1 MKLQSIKLEMSKAIV
16 NSDNS
21 TMYSMGTDRLLDL
34 FTFEERDGD
43 VNTSKSI
50 EGKTKSNLLHDVSS
64 QEGEYAS
71 LSTQGFLQDLF
82 SSTRSTSC

>member
-1 MKLQSIKLEMSKAIV
+1 MKLQSIKMEMSKAIV

-43 VNTSKSI
+43 VINSKCI
-50 EGKTKSNLLHDVSS
+50 EGKSKHNLLHDVSS
-64 QEGEYAS
+64 QEGEYAT
-71 LSTQGFLQDLF
+71 LSAQGFLQDLF
-82 SSTRSTSC
+82 SSMHSAS